1 MASRKSINQRR
12 NQLPRVTSH
21 HPMQTSLSWAHCDCD
36 TLSMQTPVHQ
46 QPANMRSLRITT
58 AHHSTPAL
66 SPMHQQ
72 LTHGQCQS
80 TGALHA
86 CVHCA
91 VHHSATPVQRSTPHS
106 HTPPDTQCT
115 SSQPTVNTQSTCALH
130 AFLRTST
137 LYLTFC
143 PFPNAPAVNQQSTH
157 WGEMHACISALRS
170 THTPPKCT
178 SISPTTCMHT
188 RSHYS

>member
-1 MASRKSINQRR
+1 
-12 NQLPRVTSH
+12 
-21 HPMQTSLSWAHCDCD
+21 
-36 TLSMQTPVHQ
+36 MQTPVHQ
-46 QPANMRSLRITT
+46 QPANMRSLRT
-58 AHHSTPAL
+58 ANVQPLHFPRCTSIY
-66 SPMHQQ
+66 
-72 LTHGQCQS
+72 GQCQS

-137 LYLTFC
+137 LYITFC
-143 PFPNAPAVNQQSTH
+143 PFPTAPAVNQQSTH
-157 WGEMHACISALRS
+157 WGENACMHMCTAQY
-170 THTPPKCT
+170 THT
-178 SISPTTCMHT
+178 SQMHQHFT
-188 RSHYS
+188 HNLHAHAFTLQLATH